1 MKVLKMF
8 DFALAHIE
16 EIISAMCMLAMT
28 FVVTIAV
35 LFRWLGIQFIS
46 SDELARYLMVWS
58 IYIGII
64 IVTRQRAH
72 VAVDILPNLLHGA
85 ARKILQIFIQ
95 LCVLATL
102 VWLVKLSLGLVALAS
117 NSGQASPILKVPY
130 WFMYSSMTIGFGL
143 SIIRQLQVF
152 YHDFI
157 SKEKPQDSE
166 LIDEAVSEGMVSE

>member
-1 MKVLKMF
+1 MKILKMF
-8 DFALAHIE
+8 DYILAHTE
-16 EIISAMCMLAMT
+16 EIIGAFCMLAMT

-64 IVTRQRAH
+64 VVTRQRAH
-72 VAVDILPNLLHGA
+72 VAVDILPNVLHGA
-85 ARKILQIFIQ
+85 ARKILLIFIQ

-102 VWLVKLSLGLVALAS
+102 AWLLKLSFGLVTLAS
-117 NSGQASPILKVPY
+117 RSGQASPILKVPY

-152 YHDFI
+152 YKDFI
-157 SKEKPQDSE
+157 GGEKPHDGKR
-166 LIDEAVSEGMVSE
+166 IDEAVSEGMVSE

>member
-1 MKVLKMF
+1 MKVFKIF
-8 DFALAHIE
+8 DYALAHTE
-16 EIISAMCMLAMT
+16 EILSAMCMLAMT

-46 SDELARYLMVWS
+46 SDELARYLMIWS

-72 VAVDILPNLLHGA
+72 VAVDLLPNVLRGV
-85 ARKILQIFIQ
+85 ARKILLIFIQ
-95 LCVLATL
+95 LCVLGTL
-102 VWLVKLSLGLVALAS
+102 VWLLKLSLGLTALAGR
-117 NSGQASPILKVPY
+117 SGQASPILKIPY
-130 WFMYSSMTIGFGL
+130 WFMYSSMTVGFGL
-143 SIIRQLQVF
+143 SIVRQLQVF

-157 SKEKPQDSE
+157 SSKKPTESE